1 MIPSL
6 RIELGDVQAGPSW
19 RGCYVKNQV
28 VTARFVCVCACV
40 CVCSCVYVCVCMRV
54 CRHSRVSARAS
65 VCVCLSHCHHVQK
78 SRART
83 HHDPDP
89 LTR

>member
-6 RIELGDVQAGPSW
+6 RIELGDVKAGPSW

-65 VCVCLSHCHHVQK
+65 VCVCVCVFVPLS
-78 SRART
+78 SRT
-83 HHDPDP
+83 KI
-89 LTR
+89 TRAHTS